1 MMDGA
6 TILVK
11 VAAREISAMV
21 SGRLMRLM
29 LLILPLIGMGLFT
42 ALFFHGVPENLP
54 VAVCDM
60 DRSGLSRSI
69 VRMVEA
75 TPDMAVVPVQDLT
88 SGRQAIYTGAAY
100 GLLVLPE
107 HMERTLLAG
116 GAPASRF
123 YLNNQFMLAAG
134 LLTRSMTG
142 VYAAASMGAKLQVT
156 QAQGVPE
163 MRSRERASG
172 IHINRHVLF
181 NPNLDYRWFLHASLC
196 PFLMKIFIM
205 CATVWAVG
213 GEMKRQRVASWLEVA
228 GGRVHLALLGKLIPQ
243 TIWFTMMG
251 WVMLV
256 LFFGPME
263 LPRPQDSRVLMLGV
277 PLYVMACQSVAL
289 LFVAFT
295 SEMAQAASFTSFYAS
310 SSFVFAGVTFPRVA
324 MPLAARLWHD
334 VLPLTYMVRLINEQ
348 TVRGLAPSQ
357 SLSSLWALLL
367 IVIVCGGVAWTRL
380 TIRLS
385 AKKAELT
392 TAGGMA

>member
-1 MMDGA
+1 MDGA
-6 TILVK
+6 KSLLRVM
-11 VAAREISAMV
+11 AREVSAMV

-29 LLILPLIGMGLFT
+29 LLFIPLIGIGLFT
-42 ALFFHGVPENLP
+42 ALFYQGSPENLP

-75 TPDMAVVPVQDLT
+75 TPDMSVMPVPDLAA
-88 SGRQAIYTGAAY
+88 GRQAILSGTAY

-123 YLNNQFMLAAG
+123 YLNNQLMLAAG
-134 LLTRSMTG
+134 LLTRSMSE
-142 VYAAASMGAKLQVT
+142 VYSAASTGMKLRVT

-163 MRSRERASG
+163 TRSRERTSG
-172 IHINRHVLF
+172 IHINRKVLF
-181 NPNLDYRWFLHASLC
+181 NPHLDYRWFLHSSLC

-213 GEMKRQRVASWLEVA
+213 GEIKRQRVDSWLEAA
-228 GGRVHLALLGKLIPQ
+228 GGNIHLALLGKLLPH
-243 TIWFTMMG
+243 TLWFTLMG
-251 WVMLV
+251 WGILV
-256 LFFGPME
+256 LFFGSMD
-263 LPRPQDSRVLMLGV
+263 LPKPQDPRALMVGM

-295 SEMAQAASFTSFYAS
+295 GEMAQAASFTSFYAS
-310 SSFVFAGVTFPRVA
+310 SSFVFAGVTFPSAA

-334 VLPLTYMVRLINEQ
+334 VLPLTYVVRLINEQ
-348 TVRGLAPSQ
+348 TVRGLAPAQ
-357 SLSSLWALLL
+357 SLGTLGALVW
-367 IVIVCGGVAWTRL
+367 IVVLCGGVAWCRL
-380 TIRLS
+380 TFRLS
-385 AKKAELT
+385 AKNVALT
-392 TAGGMA
+392 TAGGVA